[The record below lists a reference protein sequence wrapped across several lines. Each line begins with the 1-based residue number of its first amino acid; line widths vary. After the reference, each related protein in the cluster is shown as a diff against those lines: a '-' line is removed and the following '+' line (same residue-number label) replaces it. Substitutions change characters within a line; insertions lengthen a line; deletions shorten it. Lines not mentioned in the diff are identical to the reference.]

1 MCEEGEVGWA
11 YGIGTEKDCGATFGF
26 VDVWIVEII
35 GWVDACLLIGYCS
48 LSERIVAYQHRRGIS
63 VLPRPPLIP
72 YLIHYIYR
80 ISIGPEDTSEK
91 NMARRDKQLSQIE
104 FGNDPC
110 SGDQKPDIHSPMRI

>member
-1 MCEEGEVGWA
+1 MMFVGGESGGT
-11 YGIGTEKDCGATFGF
+11 YRIGTEKDCGATFGF

-35 GWVDACLLIGYCS
+35 GWVDADLLIEYSS

-80 ISIGPEDTSEK
+80 ISIGPGNTSRI
-91 NMARRDKQLSQIE
+91 NMA
-104 FGNDPC
+104 
-110 SGDQKPDIHSPMRI
+110 